1 MAQDHIV
8 KAYDEELARLS
19 QLISRMG
26 AMAAEQI
33 DGAIKALV
41 DRDPDLAQRIVDGD
55 KAIDD
60 LEAEINEFT
69 VRLLALRQP
78 MARDLRQIVAALR
91 IAPDLERI
99 GDYAKN
105 VAKRSITLD
114 RMPPVKPIV
123 TIPRMARMVREMIGD
138 VLGAFA
144 TGDVEKA
151 REVWERDTEVDDVY
165 DSLFRELLT
174 YMMEDPRTIS
184 ACTHLVFIAK
194 NIERMGDLATNIA
207 ETIHFQVAGVALDED
222 RPKHDQ
228 ASLTVI
234 EPENGKN
241 AG

>member
-1 MAQDHIV
+1 MTQAHIV
-8 KAYDEELARLS
+8 KAYDAELNRLS
-19 QLISRMG
+19 ELISRMG

-41 DRDPDLAQRIVDGD
+41 DRNPDLAQRIVDGD
-55 KAIDD
+55 KAIDE
-60 LEAEINEFT
+60 LEAEIHEFT

-105 VAKRSITLD
+105 VAKRSIALD
-114 RMPPVKPIV
+114 QVPPVKPIV
-123 TIPRMARMVREMIGD
+123 TIPRMARMVQEMIRD
-138 VLGAFA
+138 VLDAFA
-144 TGDVEKA
+144 TGDVDKA
-151 REVWERDTEVDDVY
+151 HEVWTRDAEVDDVY
-165 DSLFRELLT
+165 DGLFRELLT

-184 ACTHLVFIAK
+184 ACTHLIFIAK

-207 ETIHFQVAGVALDED
+207 ETIHFQVKGETLDED
-222 RPKHDQ
+222 RPKHDA

-234 EPENGKN
+234 EPEDGD
-241 AG
+241 

>member
-8 KAYDEELARLS
+8 KSYDEELARLS
-19 QLISRMG
+19 QSISRMG

-41 DRDPDLAQRIVDGD
+41 DRDPDLAQRVVDGD

-60 LEAEINEFT
+60 LEAEIHEFT

-105 VAKRSITLD
+105 VAKRSIALD

-123 TIPRMARMVREMIGD
+123 TIPRMAHMVREMIGD

-165 DSLFRELLT
+165 DGLFRELLT

-207 ETIHFQVAGVALDED
+207 ETIHFQVEGVALDED

-228 ASLTVI
+228 ASLTIVA
-234 EPENGKN
+234 PHNGED

>member
-8 KAYDEELARLS
+8 KAYDQELARLT

-33 DGAIKALV
+33 DGAIQALV
-41 DRDPDLAQRIVDGD
+41 DRDAELAQRIVDGD
-55 KAIDD
+55 RAIDE
-60 LEAEINEFT
+60 LEAEIHEFT

-105 VAKRSITLD
+105 VAKRSIALD
-114 RMPPVKPIV
+114 QMPPVKPIV

-207 ETIHFQVAGVALDED
+207 ETIHFQVEGVTLDED
-222 RPKHDQ
+222 RPKHDR

-234 EPENGKN
+234 EPGNG
-241 AG
+241 GG